1 MVETIMNN
9 IKSTLMRWKKKDYG
23 DFFNNVGKNVSNP
36 DRDMPTSTGGS
47 PRRLWKSKKTLYN
60 IPLTEI
66 CLLLYAIPTTF
77 LAVHFYTRLL
87 IRNHPYV
94 HAVQAYNINVSV
106 LSPTWLISQYAST
119 SINPS

>member
-77 LAVHFYTRLL
+77 LAVHFCTHLL
-87 IRNHPYV
+87 SRNHPYF

-119 SINPS
+119 FINPS